1 MNRNHRRFINESKE
15 AVCAQCSGELTRKE
29 INTRLCPCG
38 YKVHTLEKC
47 YDIRFVIG
55 VYPKYYKVKT
65 VVQSVVGIIR
75 IMSFISCNHYKFI

>member
-1 MNRNHRRFINESKE
+1 MNRNQRRFTNETKE

-38 YKVHTLEKC
+38 YKVHILGKS
-47 YDIRFVIG
+47 YVIRFVIG
-55 VYPKYYKVKT
+55 VYPKYYKVKI

-75 IMSFISCNHYKFI
+75 IMSFTSCNHY